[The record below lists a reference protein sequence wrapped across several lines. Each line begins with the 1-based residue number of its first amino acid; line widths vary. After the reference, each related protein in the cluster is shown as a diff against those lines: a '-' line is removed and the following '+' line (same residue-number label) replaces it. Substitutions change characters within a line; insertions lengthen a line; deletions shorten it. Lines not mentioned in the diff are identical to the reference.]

1 MAELNNIYIPVINP
15 LKKAG
20 RPLHH
25 TPEEL
30 AERFAEYVKWA
41 VEHPIIVKR
50 SATGTT
56 TTPTAPSSFDR
67 DDEERKPQRISVEGF
82 LLWIGETR
90 SWWSMLDKDSSFA
103 EEFLV
108 VKSYIRAYCEEN
120 QATMASAGLF
130 KENIISRLLGLADK
144 QNVTADVDAKVEYK
158 FKFGE

>member
-25 TPEEL
+25 TPEQL

-41 VEHPIIVKR
+41 VEHPIIVTR
-50 SATGTT
+50 TATGTT

-67 DDEERKPQRISVEGF
+67 EDEEQKPQLISVKGF
-82 LLWIGETR
+82 LVWLGETED
-90 SWWSMLDKDSSFA
+90 WWRNLDRLQDSA
-103 EEFLV
+103 EFITL
-108 VKSYIRAYCEEN
+108 KSYIRAYCEEN
-120 QATMASAGLF
+120 QAKLASAGLF
-130 KENIISRLLGLADK
+130 KENIVSRLLGLADK
-144 QNVTADVDAKVEYK
+144 QNVAAEVDANVEYK

>member
-41 VEHPIIVKR
+41 VEHPIVVKR
-50 SATGTT
+50 TATGTSS
-56 TTPTAPSSFDR
+56 TPAAPSSFDR
-67 DDEERKPQRISVEGF
+67 EDEEQKPQLISVKGF
-82 LLWIGETR
+82 LVWLGETED
-90 SWWSMLDKDSSFA
+90 WWKKLDKDSSFA
-103 EEFLV
+103 EDFFTL
-108 VKSYIRAYCEEN
+108 KTYIRAYCEEN
-120 QATMASAGLF
+120 QAKLASAGLF
-130 KENIISRLLGLADK
+130 KENIVSRLLGLADK
-144 QNVTADVDAKVEYK
+144 QNVTADVDAKMEYK